1 MNIIKKYQFW
11 VSVIFAVVFFIAIY
25 PLSVSP
31 YTAAYYVLVFNA
43 ISIIG
48 FAVAL
53 YYALTKS
60 FTRAKITQL
69 LWAVSI
75 SALPHLLFALLS
87 YGSWV
92 CLGGAIIVI
101 LLLLLKNRKVFKQ

>member
-1 MNIIKKYQFW
+1 MSIFKKYQFW
-11 VSVIFAVVFFIAIY
+11 ICAVFAVVFFAVIY

-48 FAVAL
+48 FAAVL
-53 YYALTKS
+53 YCTLTKS
-60 FTRAKITQL
+60 FTKEKITRL
-69 LWAVSI
+69 IWTIAI
-75 SALPHLLFALLS
+75 SSLPHLLFALLS

-92 CLGGAIIVI
+92 CLGGAIITI
-101 LLLLLKNRKVFKQ
+101 LALLWGKGKVD